1 MRCFIFIFQTNNKI
15 MIRINTMPL
24 GMQNLLSG
32 NRKLYKIGTT
42 CIEHMSNGNRRL
54 MIMDKMSATYP
65 VDAPYVISNE
75 DGSWVKYS
83 DNVVKIELSNSV
95 LENLNVSLIDSCNG
109 NETVLKE
116 IPLSMGEQ
124 NISYEQLM
132 LNIEPYKSFVSNTIL
147 ISADKS
153 LGEIY
158 IYDKDDEKI
167 TFHSSYYKINE
178 GKTLKLTHLISDFPN
193 IKKIVL
199 IWSNGIK

>member
-1 MRCFIFIFQTNNKI
+1 

-32 NRKLYKIGTT
+32 NRKLYKQGT
-42 CIEHMSNGNRRL
+42 CIEHISNGNRRL
-54 MIMDKMSATYP
+54 MIMNEMSAAHP

-83 DNVVKIELSNSV
+83 DNVVKIELSNST
-95 LENLNVSLIDSCNG
+95 EPSLNISLIDSCNG

-116 IPLSMGEQ
+116 IPLSTGEQ
-124 NISYEQLM
+124 GYHEEKLM
-132 LNIEPYKSFVSNTIL
+132 LNIEPYDSPVSNTIL

-167 TFHSSYYKINE
+167 TFNSSDYKINE
-178 GKTLKLTHLISDFPN
+178 GKTLKLTSLIRNFSN
-193 IKKIVL
+193 VKKIKI
-199 IWSNGIK
+199 IWYTR